1 MIGFVKTIKLY
12 KASSD
17 FIAYIKVAG
26 EQNQE
31 TVKVCLKTNDNK
43 INDFKINLRSSRQFT
58 LRKKTF
64 LFRWTN
70 SIPMVWKKSTMNNR
84 HNFSLLIFLVPV
96 QVKLSVRKWYQFII
110 LLSTT
115 DIIDKFLFYS
125 ELQLIFSSIVV
136 IQIIFPQFQC
146 PVKLVTRFESK
157 LITRFG
163 TRNGTK

>member
-96 QVKLSVRKWYQFII
+96 
-110 LLSTT
+110 
-115 DIIDKFLFYS
+115 
-125 ELQLIFSSIVV
+125 
-136 IQIIFPQFQC
+136 
-146 PVKLVTRFESK
+146 
-157 LITRFG
+157 
-163 TRNGTK
+163 